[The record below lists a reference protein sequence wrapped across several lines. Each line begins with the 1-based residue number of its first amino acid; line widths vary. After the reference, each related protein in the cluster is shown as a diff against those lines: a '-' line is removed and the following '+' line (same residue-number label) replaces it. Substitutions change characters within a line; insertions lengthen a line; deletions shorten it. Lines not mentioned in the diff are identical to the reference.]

1 MANNNEIMIVE
12 EKPLI
17 NPVENDYSIKFKGV
31 EERLKRD
38 VDFGMITKTDKNT
51 GEVKPISERP
61 TLYKSGAEKILLLM
75 GVPYEMIMTDSY
87 KNHEKGYFYYEFKAV
102 ARDSE
107 GKIIR
112 EGVGCANTNEKS
124 CGVASGFDVAN
135 NQIKKAKKRALV
147 DLALSLASCSDM
159 FVQDIE
165 DTKNEERARNIQKET
180 DCINSKQIQRIFAIA
195 TKNGLT
201 VESAKDLIK
210 SWGYSSTKEIKVADY
225 DAICEKME
233 KAGK

>member
-1 MANNNEIMIVE
+1 M
-12 EKPLI
+12 
-17 NPVENDYSIKFKGV
+17 
-31 EERLKRD
+31 
-38 VDFGMITKTDKNT
+38 
-51 GEVKPISERP
+51 
-61 TLYKSGAEKILLLM
+61 
-75 GVPYEMIMTDSY
+75 
-87 KNHEKGYFYYEFKAV
+87 
-102 ARDSE
+102 
-107 GKIIR
+107 
-112 EGVGCANTNEKS
+112 
-124 CGVASGFDVAN
+124 
-135 NQIKKAKKRALV
+135 V